1 MTRPLPS
8 QIYAI
13 TFRSRK
19 WAYEVTNVVKPLY
32 LHLAHANRADKHG
45 VTQEMLAR
53 ENGQDSKAEA
63 FEEWLAK
70 RDEDLDLPPLSSS
83 SRRPRSVGQDA
94 EPEPHVCPAPHA
106 NSDPNI
112 RYYIS
117 SETWVI
123 CRMLDTE
130 HPILHI
136 FTRQPTAPNFDF
148 SPSPLE
154 SSPLSD

>member
-1 MTRPLPS
+1 MGR
-8 QIYAI
+8 IV
-13 TFRSRK
+13 RRK
-19 WAYEVTNVVKPLY
+19 RLK
-32 LHLAHANRADKHG
+32 
-45 VTQEMLAR
+45 
-53 ENGQDSKAEA
+53 
-63 FEEWLAK
+63 
-70 RDEDLDLPPLSSS
+70 SSWRKGMRIWTS
-83 SRRPRSVGQDA
+83 LLFPRRPRSAGQDA
-94 EPEPHVCPAPHA
+94 KPEPHVCPAPHA

-136 FTRQPTAPNFDF
+136 FTRQPTAPNFDL